1 MASVHML
8 GEWDPHY
15 IASVL
20 AEIMSRETGR
30 DVQITLTPKTPKTKE
45 KEG

>member
-20 AEIMSRETGR
+20 AEILSRETGR
-30 DVQITLTPKTPKTKE
+30 DVQITLTPKTEEKTE
-45 KEG
+45 VSN